1 MLLFVIAG
9 LCASA
14 QVMAED
20 SGYHSSYDNRFTNDA
35 DYGFIAEYVVS
46 NDGYNTHQHTP
57 QYSSQHTPQYSSQHT
72 PQHTPQYSSQH
83 TPEQTPQYSSQH
95 PPQHPPQYNSQHTP
109 ERPPQHIPQYNSQHT
124 PEHPPQHTP
133 QYPSQHTPQQHTVQH
148 IPHHH
153 TPHHHNDYV
162 PQYETEH
169 SSSGEHYIPDGGRP
183 FYANRDN
190 LPPEHGDGE
199 VPDYWYKDAEALV
212 RPSETADHTYIP
224 REIMNFREQFR
235 MLKDKYPDRPLLS
248 PDDFYQ
254 PKHDRYG
261 RLLGGGNMF
270 TGLMNLLFGGG
281 FISNVA
287 LKSPVVTAPVGVGPL
302 PVPIVPVVVGDVP
315 DFVSDYGCDMT
326 AAKAGVLPCN
336 GGAGVCDSCSNCKS
350 NGGTS
355 LGQCSINS
363 GVDMKNTMMGL
374 KTNSSVGYCCC
385 KYEYKSDA
393 STGAAISYFVSP
405 DFPKST
411 KSAFSTSLTLQIRE
425 DVDQILVEFVVFE
438 MASGYSGC
446 SSDDFIEVIAPTTA
460 GGILGDGN
468 NRFCGYNTDQHFYI
482 EVNPGDIIIFKAAV
496 SGTGFIWK
504 EHPGRKKLRKE
515 YEFRNG
521 ETRFKLKI
529 TQIPFAS
536 NEADLMDR
544 FYNNLMQNKKLYKTK
559 QAAIDP
565 YLGMNTEEGSRGF
578 CGMVPEYYEKLRA
591 PAHCRQYYT
600 EIRGTFQNFNYDGKT
615 CLPPNLD
622 YNVCFLHTRN
632 YCGLTLSAITFD
644 IPTGNEKCAKGDLYS
659 FKGTTC
665 CTAGYISKF
674 HEEKNPDKVT
684 KFIGVDGTSDGSIKG
699 VTYSYNQPRYF
710 FCGLNL
716 GKTNFVQSKR
726 RGSPVVK
733 VYSDWHTCDEAKG
746 WHKQKSHGIGFKI
759 KYGIEIGTC

>member
-1 MLLFVIAG
+1 
-9 LCASA
+9 
-14 QVMAED
+14 
-20 SGYHSSYDNRFTNDA
+20 
-35 DYGFIAEYVVS
+35 
-46 NDGYNTHQHTP
+46 
-57 QYSSQHTPQYSSQHT
+57 
-72 PQHTPQYSSQH
+72 
-83 TPEQTPQYSSQH
+83 
-95 PPQHPPQYNSQHTP
+95 
-109 ERPPQHIPQYNSQHT
+109 
-124 PEHPPQHTP
+124 
-133 QYPSQHTPQQHTVQH
+133 
-148 IPHHH
+148 
-153 TPHHHNDYV
+153 
-162 PQYETEH
+162 
-169 SSSGEHYIPDGGRP
+169 
-183 FYANRDN
+183 
-190 LPPEHGDGE
+190 
-199 VPDYWYKDAEALV
+199 
-212 RPSETADHTYIP
+212 
-224 REIMNFREQFR
+224 
-235 MLKDKYPDRPLLS
+235 
-248 PDDFYQ
+248 
-254 PKHDRYG
+254 
-261 RLLGGGNMF
+261 
-270 TGLMNLLFGGG
+270 
-281 FISNVA
+281 
-287 LKSPVVTAPVGVGPL
+287 
-302 PVPIVPVVVGDVP
+302 
-315 DFVSDYGCDMT
+315 MT

-336 GGAGVCDSCSNCKS
+336 GGAGVCDSCSKCNS
-350 NGGTS
+350 EGGTS
-355 LGQCSINS
+355 LGQCSLHA
-363 GVDMKNTMMGL
+363 GVDMTKTMMGM
-374 KTNSSVGYCCC
+374 KSNSSVGYCCC

-411 KSAFSTSLTLQIRE
+411 SSAFSTSLTLQIRE
-425 DVDQILVEFVVFE
+425 DVDQILIEFVVFE

-446 SSDDFIEVIAPTTA
+446 SPDDFIEVIAPTTA

-504 EHPGRKKLRKE
+504 EHPGRKNLRKD

-521 ETRFKLKI
+521 DTRFKLKI

-536 NEADLMDR
+536 NAADLMDR
-544 FYNNLMQNKKLYKTK
+544 FYNNLNQNKMLYKTK

-565 YLGMNTEEGSRGF
+565 YLGMDSKGSKGSIGF

-644 IPTGNEKCAKGDLYS
+644 IPTGNEVCAKGDVYS
-659 FKGTTC
+659 NQGTTC

-674 HEEKNPDKVT
+674 NEEKNPDCVT

-710 FCGLNL
+710 YCGLNL

-733 VYSDWHTCDEAKG
+733 VFSDWHTCDEASG
-746 WHKQKSHGIGFKI
+746 WHNQNTHGIGFKI

>member
-1 MLLFVIAG
+1 MGILPCVISVVVLLVFEVGLQGYTMLLYVIAG

-35 DYGFIAEYVVS
+35 DYGFIAEYVVN

-57 QYSSQHTPQYSSQHT
+57 QYSSQHP
-72 PQHTPQYSSQH
+72 PQHP
-83 TPEQTPQYSSQH
+83 PQYSSQH
-95 PPQHPPQYNSQHTP
+95 PPQHTPQYNSQD
-109 ERPPQHIPQYNSQHT
+109 
-124 PEHPPQHTP
+124 
-133 QYPSQHTPQQHTVQH
+133 TPQQHTVQH
-148 IPHHH
+148 IPPPHHH
-153 TPHHHNDYV
+153 TSHHHNDYV

-169 SSSGEHYIPDGGRP
+169 TSSGEHYIPDGGRP
-183 FYANRDN
+183 FYSNRDN

-336 GGAGVCDSCSNCKS
+336 GGAGVCDSCSKCKS
-350 NGGTS
+350 EGGTS
-355 LGQCSINS
+355 LGQCSLHA
-363 GVDMKNTMMGL
+363 GVDMKKAMMGM
-374 KTNSSVGYCCC
+374 KSNSSVGHCCC

-411 KSAFSTSLTLQIRE
+411 SSAFSTSLTLQIRE

-446 SSDDFIEVIAPTTA
+446 SPDDFIEVIA
-460 GGILGDGN
+460 
-468 NRFCGYNTDQHFYI
+468 
-482 EVNPGDIIIFKAAV
+482 GDIIIFKAAV

-515 YEFRNG
+515 YEFRTG

-674 HEEKNPDKVT
+674 NEEKNPDKVT

-746 WHKQKSHGIGFKI
+746 WHNQKSHGIGFKI

>member
-1 MLLFVIAG
+1 
-9 LCASA
+9 
-14 QVMAED
+14 
-20 SGYHSSYDNRFTNDA
+20 
-35 DYGFIAEYVVS
+35 
-46 NDGYNTHQHTP
+46 
-57 QYSSQHTPQYSSQHT
+57 
-72 PQHTPQYSSQH
+72 
-83 TPEQTPQYSSQH
+83 
-95 PPQHPPQYNSQHTP
+95 
-109 ERPPQHIPQYNSQHT
+109 
-124 PEHPPQHTP
+124 
-133 QYPSQHTPQQHTVQH
+133 
-148 IPHHH
+148 
-153 TPHHHNDYV
+153 V

-190 LPPEHGDGE
+190 LPPEHGDGEVPDYWYKDAEALVRPSETADHTYIPRE

-336 GGAGVCDSCSNCKS
+336 GGTGVCDSCSNCKS

-515 YEFRNG
+515 YEFRTG

>member
-1 MLLFVIAG
+1 MGILPCVISVVVLLVFEVGLQGYTMLLYVIAG

-35 DYGFIAEYVVS
+35 DYGFIAEYVVN

-57 QYSSQHTPQYSSQHT
+57 QYSSQHP
-72 PQHTPQYSSQH
+72 PQHP
-83 TPEQTPQYSSQH
+83 PQYSSQH
-95 PPQHPPQYNSQHTP
+95 PPQHTPQYNSQD
-109 ERPPQHIPQYNSQHT
+109 
-124 PEHPPQHTP
+124 
-133 QYPSQHTPQQHTVQH
+133 TPQQHTVQH
-148 IPHHH
+148 IPPPHHH
-153 TPHHHNDYV
+153 TSHHHNDYV

-281 FISNVA
+281 FINNVA

-446 SSDDFIEVIAPTTA
+446 SSDDFIEVIA
-460 GGILGDGN
+460 
-468 NRFCGYNTDQHFYI
+468 
-482 EVNPGDIIIFKAAV
+482 GDIIIFKAAV

-515 YEFRNG
+515 YEFRTG

-600 EIRGTFQNFNYDGKT
+600 EIRGTLQNFNYDGKT

-644 IPTGNEKCAKGDLYS
+644 IPTGNEVCAKGDVYS
-659 FKGTTC
+659 NQGTTC

-674 HEEKNPDKVT
+674 NEEKNPDCVT

-710 FCGLNL
+710 YCGLNL